1 MLFASFA
8 PLRPPASLRG
18 TLRVAKWL
26 ELREAL
32 RAGLGVRFSSV
43 YSLRLGV
50 RSFGLSRGE
59 DDLIGHDQPF
69 FANAIPPSRS
79 AVSGS

>member
-1 MLFASFA
+1 MLFSSFA
-8 PLRPPASLRG
+8 PLR
-18 TLRVAKWL
+18 
-26 ELREAL
+26 
-32 RAGLGVRFSSV
+32 LGVRFSSV

-59 DDLIGHDQPF
+59 GDLIGHDQQT
-69 FANAIPPSRS
+69 NAIPPSRS